1 MLEANGFAPA
11 VVAGTSA
18 GSVVGALYAS
28 GMNAFEMQE
37 KAVALDEAKI
47 RDLQL
52 SSGGLVLG
60 QKLEDYVNEQVRRKP
75 LEQMAKPFVVVATR
89 LEDGERTV
97 FARGNTGQAVRASS
111 SVPGVFQPVTI
122 GKYHFVDGGIVSP
135 VPVDAARQLG
145 ADIVIAV
152 DISNKARGQTPGDM
166 LGTLGQSIAIM
177 GQKLGQ
183 AELARADVIIRPQ
196 VLDIGSADFSQ
207 RANAILEGE
216 KAALAVMP
224 QIRERVAQ
232 LQAERALPPGVRGSC
247 PKSGN
252 RGIARNAGG
261 LQNHR
266 RRSGSG
272 SGASPR
278 VPERAG
284 SVGGILHVPAS
295 LPTAI
300 WPPRPGSA
308 PCPDAARTLHARWRL
323 GGVVGGFHGHD
334 AFQNIQAGRLL
345 VVRLPAVP
353 ALRPGGQWRC
363 QPPPAAGRPRAGRR
377 GPVRPASAGWPAR
390 HPAGPSIAVA
400 VPTQCGPGQRR
411 AQPQWLVQAG
421 LRACTITLHAQR
433 QGLLAQVVGLPGA
446 EVALVCIMHFLGN
459 AGCVRPVA

>member
-1 MLEANGFAPA
+1 MRFTAFFHPLARIATVTMLAALSLAGCGSTTPARPDAGTQPALSSSAPPVRIGIALGGGAAKGFAHIGVIKMLEANGFAPA
-11 VVAGTSA
+11 VVSGTSA

-28 GMNAFEMQE
+28 GMSAFEMQE

-111 SVPGVFQPVTI
+111 SVPGVFQPVSI

-207 RANAILEGE
+207 RTNAILEGE

-224 QIRERVAQ
+224 QIRERIAQ
-232 LQAERALPPGVRGSC
+232 LQTDRA
-247 PKSGN
+247 N
-252 RGIARNAGG
+252 
-261 LQNHR
+261 
-266 RRSGSG
+266 
-272 SGASPR
+272 
-278 VPERAG
+278 
-284 SVGGILHVPAS
+284 
-295 LPTAI
+295 
-300 WPPRPGSA
+300 
-308 PCPDAARTLHARWRL
+308 AARAAQQKAAEAQYQTCLEKRSSLQKLAGMARL
-323 GGVVGGFHGHD
+323 D
-334 AFQNIQAGRLL
+334 D
-345 VVRLPAVP
+345 
-353 ALRPGGQWRC
+353 
-363 QPPPAAGRPRAGRR
+363 
-377 GPVRPASAGWPAR
+377 S
-390 HPAGPSIAVA
+390 
-400 VPTQCGPGQRR
+400 
-411 AQPQWLVQAG
+411 
-421 LRACTITLHAQR
+421 CTA
-433 QGLLAQVVGLPGA
+433 PK
-446 EVALVCIMHFLGN
+446 
-459 AGCVRPVA
+459 